1 MNVEG
6 NSSNGP
12 GPELA
17 PPSEHRPGVFPA
29 PEPPSGPDP
38 FAPVP
43 VPPERRAGSI
53 RVQNAQTSQ
62 PRPPTAAEVRQR
74 EKVRKARE
82 AAEELAAQEELA
94 RERRAARQRK
104 VLMGSVAVVGV
115 AGLIGMSYMM
125 SDRAD
130 PTVSATCVKDGS
142 DEVVP
147 EEYCARGTGG
157 VGGIFIFAGSP
168 YRYYYGGTN
177 GGPGTIARGGTLQL
191 PNNTVAR
198 TSSGSTIT
206 RAGKGSGVSITR
218 GGFGSGSAGHSSSGG

>member
-1 MNVEG
+1 MTAEG

-12 GPELA
+12 GAEL
-17 PPSEHRPGVFPA
+17 PPPGQPMPGGF
-29 PEPPSGPDP
+29 
-38 FAPVP
+38 PVP
-43 VPPERRAGSI
+43 VQPSDPGPVAPAPPQRRPGSI
-53 RVQNAQTSQ
+53 RVQNAESSQ

-82 AAEELAAQEELA
+82 AAEELAAQQELA

-115 AGLIGMSYMM
+115 AGVIGLSYVM
-125 SDRAD
+125 SDRSD
-130 PTVSATCVKDGS
+130 REVSATCVKDGT

-147 EEYCARGTGG
+147 EEYCSSGRSG

-177 GGPGTIARGGTLQL
+177 GGPGTIARGGTLEL
-191 PNNTVAR
+191 PKNTAGR
-198 TSSGSTIT
+198 TASGSTIT

-218 GGFGSGSAGHSSSGG
+218 GGFGSGSHGGSGGG

>member
-1 MNVEG
+1 MTVEG

-12 GPELA
+12 GAPLS
-17 PPSEHRPGVFPA
+17 PPSEHPI
-29 PEPPSGPDP
+29 PPQRSP
-38 FAPVP
+38 
-43 VPPERRAGSI
+43 GSI
-53 RVQNAQTSQ
+53 RVQNAETSQ

-82 AAEELAAQEELA
+82 AAEEQAAAEELA

-115 AGLIGMSYMM
+115 AGLIGLSYAMAGTA
-125 SDRAD
+125 DRE
-130 PTVSATCVKDGS
+130 VSATCVKDGT

-157 VGGIFIFAGSP
+157 VGGIFIFAGAP

-191 PNNTVAR
+191 PKDTVAR
-198 TSSGSTIT
+198 TKSGSTI
-206 RAGKGSGVSITR
+206 RKGSGASITR
-218 GGFGSGSAGHSSSGG
+218 GGFGSGSGSHSSVGG